1 MKRLLAV
8 IFLALILFVV
18 YWIFFKGST
27 QSSSPKQEAIKVKK
41 HSDDFNRNIANT
53 VNRYI
58 DLKNAFVDMD
68 TNNVKLSSQ
77 RFINSMDTINLTE
90 LSKDDSTIMLAAQ
103 QEMSD
108 IKANASA
115 LLMENDLVEM
125 QQDFRMVSEN
135 LYPFLKTV
143 GYEGQRLYWQSC
155 ATAFGENREGNW
167 LSTTREIINP
177 YVNKNTPKTSQ
188 ANCGELKDSIQ

>member
-8 IFLALILFVV
+8 IFLALVLFIA
-18 YWIFFKGST
+18 YWIFFKGGSH
-27 QSSSPKQEAIKVKK
+27 SSSPKQEAIKIKK
-41 HSDDFNRNIANT
+41 HSDEFNRNIANT

-58 DLKNAFVDMD
+58 DLKNAFID
-68 TNNVKLSSQ
+68 TDTINIKSSGQ
-77 RFINSMDTINLTE
+77 RFINAVDTINLTE

-103 QEMSD
+103 QEISD

-115 LLMENDLVEM
+115 LLMESDLIEM

-135 LYPFLKTV
+135 LYPFLKTI
-143 GYEGQRLYWQSC
+143 GYEGQKLYWQSC
-155 ATAFGENREGNW
+155 PSAFGENREGNW
-167 LSTTREIINP
+167 LSNIREINNP
-177 YVNKNTPKTSQ
+177 YINKSAPKSAQ